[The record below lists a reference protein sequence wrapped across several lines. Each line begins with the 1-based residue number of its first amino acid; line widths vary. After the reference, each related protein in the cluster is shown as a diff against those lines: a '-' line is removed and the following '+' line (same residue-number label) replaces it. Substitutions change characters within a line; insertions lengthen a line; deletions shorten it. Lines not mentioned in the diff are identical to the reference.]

1 MGLYRQMVGRVLRP
15 ADGKGD
21 AIVLDHSGAVFRH
34 GFVEDHVAWTLDPD
48 QRSASARHTARL
60 IAGYS
65 SRLLGC
71 TQCGAVRVAG
81 EACFHCGFLP
91 QRPPHSVD
99 FEDGELG
106 LVDHQIRRAKPNI
119 YDTVERA
126 RWHAMLVAV
135 GNERGYKLGWAAH
148 QYKKKFGAWPRWGSS
163 PQPIPPTPEVPA
175 WVRSR
180 LIAYAKVGGA
190 A

>member
-1 MGLYRQMVGRVLRP
+1 VSDRPTTSGPEAGVKPRRFPPPQRTAEWPQNAKNLEAFRARGSPDQEDGPLSPDGGARAASGRWQGR
-15 ADGKGD
+15 
-21 AIVLDHSGAVFRH
+21 RH
-34 GFVEDHVAWTLDPD
+34 VEDHVAWTLDPD

-106 LVDHQIRRAKPNI
+106 LVDHQIRRAK
-119 YDTVERA
+119 
-126 RWHAMLVAV
+126 
-135 GNERGYKLGWAAH
+135 
-148 QYKKKFGAWPRWGSS
+148 KFGAWPRWGSS
-163 PQPIPPTPEVPA
+163 PQPIPPTPEVRA